1 MTVLA
6 TSPNQE
12 KQEKRVLPIR
22 TIGDRLREHTEGSTL
37 NTSSIKSL
45 NGNMSITPLV
55 NMSSSSS
62 SSSYADASDQQTT
75 QETAKGEN
83 CVDFFESNAP
93 PTDKQY
99 VILTYACYIVL
110 FDNNVVVRSIKN
122 GRLGGKEEG
131 SFLIPSIASKR
142 VHVRNKRVLIE
153 CKHDMF
159 CRQTF
164 EV

>member
-62 SSSYADASDQQTT
+62 PSSYADACDQQTT

-83 CVDFFESNAP
+83 GADFFESNAP

-110 FDNNVVVRSIKN
+110 
-122 GRLGGKEEG
+122 L
-131 SFLIPSIASKR
+131 L
-142 VHVRNKRVLIE
+142 
-153 CKHDMF
+153 
-159 CRQTF
+159 
-164 EV
+164 

>member
-22 TIGDRLREHTEGSTL
+22 TVGDYLREHTEGSRL

-45 NGNMSITPLV
+45 NDNMSITPLV

-62 SSSYADASDQQTT
+62 SSSYGDASDQQTR

-83 CVDFFESNAP
+83 GVDFFESNAP

-99 VILTYACYIVL
+99 VILTYAFYIVL
-110 FDNNVVVRSIKN
+110 
-122 GRLGGKEEG
+122 L
-131 SFLIPSIASKR
+131 L
-142 VHVRNKRVLIE
+142 
-153 CKHDMF
+153 
-159 CRQTF
+159 
-164 EV
+164 

>member
-22 TIGDRLREHTEGSTL
+22 TVRDCLREQTEGSTL

-62 SSSYADASDQQTT
+62 SSSYVDAPDQQTT

-83 CVDFFESNAP
+83 SEDFFESNAP

-99 VILTYACYIVL
+99 VILTYAFYIAL
-110 FDNNVVVRSIKN
+110 
-122 GRLGGKEEG
+122 L
-131 SFLIPSIASKR
+131 L
-142 VHVRNKRVLIE
+142 
-153 CKHDMF
+153 
-159 CRQTF
+159 
-164 EV
+164 

>member
-83 CVDFFESNAP
+83 GADFFESNAP

-99 VILTYACYIVL
+99 VILTYACHIVL
-110 FDNNVVVRSIKN
+110 
-122 GRLGGKEEG
+122 L
-131 SFLIPSIASKR
+131 L
-142 VHVRNKRVLIE
+142 
-153 CKHDMF
+153 
-159 CRQTF
+159 
-164 EV
+164 

>member
-83 CVDFFESNAP
+83 GVDFFENNAP

-110 FDNNVVVRSIKN
+110 
-122 GRLGGKEEG
+122 L
-131 SFLIPSIASKR
+131 L
-142 VHVRNKRVLIE
+142 
-153 CKHDMF
+153 
-159 CRQTF
+159 
-164 EV
+164 

>member
-62 SSSYADASDQQTT
+62 SSSYADASGQQTT

-83 CVDFFESNAP
+83 GVDFFESNVP

-99 VILTYACYIVL
+99 VILAYACYIVL
-110 FDNNVVVRSIKN
+110 
-122 GRLGGKEEG
+122 L
-131 SFLIPSIASKR
+131 L
-142 VHVRNKRVLIE
+142 
-153 CKHDMF
+153 
-159 CRQTF
+159 
-164 EV
+164 